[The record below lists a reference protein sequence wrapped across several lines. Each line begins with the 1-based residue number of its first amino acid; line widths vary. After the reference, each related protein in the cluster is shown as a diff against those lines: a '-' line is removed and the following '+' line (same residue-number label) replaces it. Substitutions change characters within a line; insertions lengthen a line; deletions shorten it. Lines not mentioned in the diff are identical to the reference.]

1 MVYSCFYIS
10 LLSVSGRKEQQVHFC
25 LCCWRSAGEHW
36 HRHCHF
42 NGSGTTCKEGSAPL
56 RATSHAAAS
65 PPRVFFFFQDPSFW
79 GCTDGRCSF
88 IHKGDSKFYLV
99 LNSQHV
105 SDWHGGRVGGM
116 ERAEWE
122 VVLPARDT
130 NRSPRL
136 FSVLLS
142 PSGSLS
148 IMHECQIQ

>member
-1 MVYSCFYIS
+1 M
-10 LLSVSGRKEQQVHFC
+10 
-25 LCCWRSAGEHW
+25 
-36 HRHCHF
+36 
-42 NGSGTTCKEGSAPL
+42 TCKEGSAPL
-56 RATSHAAAS
+56 RAASHAAAS
-65 PPRVFFFFQDPSFW
+65 PPRVFFFQDPSFW

-99 LNSQHV
+99 LNSQQV

-136 FSVLLS
+136 VSVLLS
-142 PSGSLS
+142 PSGSCELS